1 MKSIFS
7 YTFLRLLI
15 LLSFT
20 AVGYLIGLRDL
31 TLIVVAFLASGIVS
45 LFVLNKSRDQLS
57 TSVTSFFQRINKR
70 IDAAAEKED
79 KNLDS

>member
-7 YTFLRLLI
+7 YTFLRLSI

-57 TSVTSFFQRINKR
+57 TSVTSFFQRTNKR

>member
-20 AVGYLIGLRDL
+20 AVGYLVGLRDL

-45 LFVLNKSRDQLS
+45 LFVLNNSRDQFS
-57 TSVTSFFQRINKR
+57 SSISQFFQKINKR
-70 IDAAAEKED
+70 IDAAGEKED
-79 KNLDS
+79 KNLEN

>member
-20 AVGYLIGLRDL
+20 AVGYLVGLRDL

-45 LFVLNKSRDQLS
+45 LFVLNNSRDQLS
-57 TSVTSFFQRINKR
+57 SSISHFFQRINKR
-70 IDAAAEKED
+70 IDAAGEKED
-79 KNLDS
+79 KNLEN